1 METKTTTA
9 TATYAATSKSNVG
22 SAILALSGMISATY
36 NKKPSGKAISCRIKL
51 EKEGVLRPVADR
63 IASGLALSEKS
74 YRLFKAI
81 SKGKSEFA
89 EGAGKVIKLAKELA
103 ERGIA
108 ISEYKSA
115 QSTTEAAPEVAAAA

>member
-1 METKTTTA
+1 METKTTTSSS
-9 TATYAATSKSNVG
+9 AATSKSNVG

-36 NKKPSGKAISCRIKL
+36 NKKPSGRAISCRIKL

-74 YRLFKAI
+74 YRSFKALA
-81 SKGKSEFA
+81 SGKSEFA
-89 EGAGKVIKLAKELA
+89 DGAGKVIKLAKELA

-108 ISEYKSA
+108 ISEYKAA